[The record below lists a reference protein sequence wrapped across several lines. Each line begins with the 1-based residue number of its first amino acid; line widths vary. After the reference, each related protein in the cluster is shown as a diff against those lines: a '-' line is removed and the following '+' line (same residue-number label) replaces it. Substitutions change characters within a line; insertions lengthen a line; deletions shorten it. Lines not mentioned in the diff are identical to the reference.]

1 MSESKV
7 SKTYVRPDNT
17 AVLSCPDCG
26 RQKVIPVDSFR
37 GYKHKLKIKCSCNK
51 KFAVC
56 LEFRKRVRKKTYLR
70 GIYTNHSQ
78 NNSSGNLVIRDISVA
93 GLQFTSL
100 DAQNFKEGDEL
111 TVEFALDDEHRTEI
125 NKEVIVRDVRKNS
138 IGCEFERS
146 DEFAFDGPLGFYV
159 MS

>member
-1 MSESKV
+1 MSESEV

-17 AVLSCPDCG
+17 AVLNCPYCG
-26 RQKVIPVDSFR
+26 RQKVTPVDSFR
-37 GYKHKLKIKCSCNK
+37 GYKHKLKVKCSCSK
-51 KFAVC
+51 KFMVI

-70 GIYTNHSQ
+70 GTYTNHSQ
-78 NNSSGNLVIRDISVA
+78 NNSSGNLVIRDISVG

-100 DAQNFKEGDEL
+100 DAQNLRVDDEL

-125 NKEVIVRDVRKNS
+125 NKEVTVRDIRKNS
-138 IGCEFERS
+138 VGCEFERS
-146 DEFAFDGPLGFYV
+146 DEFAFDGPLGNYV

>member
-1 MSESKV
+1 MV
-7 SKTYVRPDNT
+7 S
-17 AVLSCPDCG
+17 
-26 RQKVIPVDSFR
+26 
-37 GYKHKLKIKCSCNK
+37 
-51 KFAVC
+51 

-70 GIYTNHSQ
+70 GTYTNHSK
-78 NNSSGNLVIRDISVA
+78 NNSSGSLVIRDISVG

-100 DAQNFKEGDEL
+100 DAQDFRVGDEM

-125 NKEVIVRDVRKNS
+125 NKEVTIRDVRKNS
-138 IGCEFERS
+138 VGCEFERS